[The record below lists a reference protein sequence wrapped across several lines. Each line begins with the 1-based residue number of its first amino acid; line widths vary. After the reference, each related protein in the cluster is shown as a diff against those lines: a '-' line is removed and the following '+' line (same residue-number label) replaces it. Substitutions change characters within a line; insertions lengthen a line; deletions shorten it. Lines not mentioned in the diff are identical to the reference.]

1 MPQPDVQRGGWVA
14 LPKRLERLRL
24 SAEAGGGEGGHHP
37 LKNNHQPA
45 NCPTKILKRFDCI

>member
-37 LKNNHQPA
+37 LRNNHQPA
-45 NCPTKILKRFDCI
+45 NCPTKILKSFDCI